1 FQQLRFNSLGRTRFL
16 RPGAEGIADEMG
28 WNDDFQPSSTYSPMV
43 QGSSS
48 FKAAIFSP
56 RLLISFM
63 SSVAIASWIV
73 VLIFL
78 TVEKAILHAIGFEL
92 VAFTTRVM
100 PCRSKITSAPA

>member
-1 FQQLRFNSLGRTRFL
+1 
-16 RPGAEGIADEMG
+16 
-28 WNDDFQPSSTYSPMV
+28 MV

-48 FKAAIFSP
+48 LSAPILSP
-56 RLLISFM
+56 RLLISPM

-100 PCRSKITSAPA
+100 PCRSKITSAPANVLPVPQTSVGDWSKPNRLRFPTQASTRGNRLLTGVS